1 MERRKAVIA
10 AATASLTLLAGA
22 AAISLNTG
30 IVGASGDSGVGQI
43 SPVDPA
49 VTSATVY
56 VDEPAA
62 AGAHA
67 PGPSRAGDDEDGVED
82 ADGFEDDGA
91 YDDRGG
97 DEDHD
102 EDHDDE
108 YEGADDDD

>member
-30 IVGASGDSGVGQI
+30 IVGASGDGGVGQI

-49 VTSATVY
+49 VTSGAVY

-62 AGAHA
+62 AGAQA
-67 PGPSRAGDDEDGVED
+67 PGQDRAGDDEDGFED
-82 ADGFEDDGA
+82 SDGSEDDGA

-97 DEDHD
+97 DDHD